1 VLSPGECEGGCAEL
15 EFWFLASPLAAA
27 VVPLVRTMLLEILL
41 LLLLSLLGGTTT
53 PTRSVSGAPL
63 RWGEEDCMTT
73 GFGFAFTTSC
83 LVCLLFS
90 HQASQLCLLRG
101 KRGSHFSC
109 RYTPPHRSLESNQG
123 FVGLRLSGFSNLPI
137 PVSITS

>member
-1 VLSPGECEGGCAEL
+1 MSPAEGDGCAEL

-41 LLLLSLLGGTTT
+41 WLLLSLLLGTTT

-73 GFGFAFTTSC
+73 GFALCFYDPWVAA
-83 LVCLLFS
+83 LVTN
-90 HQASQLCLLRG
+90 QASQLCAFLLLRG
-101 KRGSHFSC
+101 RRGSHFSC
-109 RYTPPHRSLESNQG
+109 RLST
-123 FVGLRLSGFSNLPI
+123 RLT
-137 PVSITS
+137 SIR